1 MHDPQIRVSI
11 NPITKNTGMVLR
23 SGTHPY
29 ASLGI
34 REFVKIVI
42 DGSLNDFFRSC
53 IPTAKVLYQKNAAI
67 NGGAVYRL
75 H

>member
-1 MHDPQIRVSI
+1 
-11 NPITKNTGMVLR
+11 MVLR